1 MNDGEHYST
10 IEKKD
15 DGQQIIKYQFKDGK
29 KIGPLFRSADFKIP
43 RITNYT
49 FSKDEKRIL
58 LKTETEKIY
67 RYSTKSIYYIY
78 NIKTKIII

>member
-49 FSKDEKRIL
+49 FSKDEK
-58 LKTETEKIY
+58 
-67 RYSTKSIYYIY
+67 
-78 NIKTKIII
+78 KIIKKISLYLD